1 MNKEKET
8 IKVDPKYEYIL
19 KKELPLNETIQRFM
33 KENHDKEIDLEF
45 ISKVISEYDLFE
57 NTEEDNEINDVDST
71 DEGVM
76 GDMDLDL

>member
-1 MNKEKET
+1 
-8 IKVDPKYEYIL
+8 
-19 KKELPLNETIQRFM
+19 M